1 MAFKRYRASETGKP
15 YRESADRERPKKTQ
29 QCRLCKGS
37 KRLHITDGVVIP
49 LVDAL
54 ELANRKS
61 TERPAWADLP
71 DRFLRESIECGDCN
85 GTGSV

>member
-1 MAFKRYRASETGKP
+1 MASNWKSKFIPSSP
-15 YRESADRERPKKTQ
+15 SVSATPKKAQ